1 MQRMRSAGLAPDRTV
16 PVPVQLPA
24 KLAKGPEA
32 ADANG
37 STEKITVAQVNAAR
51 KTNGNRREVRCNG
64 KLPIG

>member
-1 MQRMRSAGLAPDRTV
+1 
-16 PVPVQLPA
+16 VPVQLPA

-37 STEKITVAQVNAAR
+37 SVEKITVAQVNAA

-64 KLPIG
+64 KLPIR

>member
-1 MQRMRSAGLAPDRTV
+1 V

-37 STEKITVAQVNAAR
+37 STEKITVAHVNAAR

-64 KLPIG
+64 KLPIR